1 MRTEVRF
8 LLAIGLMLL
17 VLVGTNVLFP
27 PVRVDPPA
35 VPEVGEVDPSAPGVG
50 LPDVGVPARPDGTVD
65 APVDGIAPV
74 EPPRR
79 VTVRSP
85 LHQHEFT
92 TLGAQL
98 LSAQLPRFRS
108 MRVEEEYVELIP
120 EGRSALAS
128 RVVVA
133 GRDTVDLSTAPF
145 EVSPRDGFV
154 LEAGDAPQTLTFT
167 YQHPNGG
174 FAFEVAYTYTPDT
187 YLVEAVGRVRGAER
201 PLVLTDLGHGLG
213 YNEADST
220 AEAQMMAYVGNHLN
234 DGIRSQPLSKVDA
247 VRLINGPFLW
257 SAFRSK
263 FFVMAV
269 LPGTGLE
276 QEYLGGMIVDPGR
289 VGEPASVAV
298 SQALRADG
306 SFRYRLFLGPQDYA
320 ELTAL
325 GNDLEEVNPYGW
337 KFFRPIVRP
346 FVAII
351 ITVLTFLHNT
361 LGWGYGW
368 VLVLFGVMMRVL
380 LWPLNQKAMRA
391 QMRNMAVQPM
401 VKEIQTKYKD
411 NPERMQKEMLRLYK
425 EYGFNP
431 MAGCLPMLLPWPILI
446 ALFFVFQ
453 NTIEFRGVP
462 FLWLPDLSAADPFY
476 ILPVILA
483 ASMFLLQY
491 ISYKSMGQDNP
502 QMKMMMWFFP
512 IFFGFLFMRFA
523 AGLNLYYAV
532 SNLVTIPQQYWIAKE
547 RKKAQ
552 AVGPVKLAD
561 RK

>member
-27 PVRVDPPA
+27 PVRVDPLA
-35 VPEVGEVDPSAPGVG
+35 VPEVGEVDPPAPGAG
-50 LPDVGVPARPDGTVD
+50 RPDVGVPARPDGTVD
-65 APVDGIAPV
+65 GVAPV

-79 VTVRSP
+79 VTVRTP
-85 LHQHEFT
+85 LHEHEFT

-108 MRVEEEYVELIP
+108 MRVEEEFVELIP
-120 EGRSALAS
+120 EGRTALGY

-133 GRDTVDLSTAPF
+133 GRDTVDLTTAPF

-154 LEAGDAPQTLTFT
+154 LDSGDPAETLTFT
-167 YQHPNGG
+167 YQDPNGV
-174 FAFEVAYTYTPDT
+174 FAFEVAYTYSPDT

-234 DGIRSQPLSKVDA
+234 DGIRSQPVSKVDE
-247 VRLINGPFLW
+247 VRLINGPLLW

-289 VGEPASVAV
+289 VGEPASLAV

-462 FLWLPDLSAADPFY
+462 FLWMPDLSAADPLY

-532 SNLVTIPQQYWIAKE
+532 SNIVTIPQQYWIAKE